1 MNEEMD
7 DPKQRASASSYSQE
21 SNTAHVSNFS
31 HPSLISAL
39 LRNEENNPVLDIC
52 RGLSKNF
59 TDTDVETCS
68 FTGTILLD

>member
-1 MNEEMD
+1 M
-7 DPKQRASASSYSQE
+7 
-21 SNTAHVSNFS
+21 SNFS

-39 LRNEENNPVLDIC
+39 LRNEENNPVLEIC